1 MWLGNGIVGD
11 DTDGHVDD
19 LARFVAPNTVV
30 TVIEQDPQDDNY
42 PALQDNLKR
51 LQAMR
56 DQDGRPLHIVELPMP
71 GIIEYK
77 GQRLPASY
85 ANFYIAN
92 GVVLLPTYR
101 RESTDTIAAQ
111 RLQQLF
117 SDRRVV
123 GIDSTNLIWGL
134 GSFHCLTQQQPVA

>member
-1 MWLGNGIVGD
+1 MGD

-19 LARFVAPNTVV
+19 LTRFVAPNTVV
-30 TVIEQDPQDDNY
+30 TVVEQDPQDDNY
-42 PALQDNLKR
+42 RPLQDNLKR
-51 LQAMR
+51 LRALR
-56 DQDGRPLHIVELPMP
+56 DQDGNPLRIIELPMP
-71 GIIEYK
+71 GIIEHK

-92 GVVLLPTYR
+92 SVVLLPTYR
-101 RESTDTIAAQ
+101 HESTDTIAAQ
-111 RLQQLF
+111 TLQQLF
-117 SDRRVV
+117 SGRRVV

>member
-1 MWLGNGIVGD
+1 
-11 DTDGHVDD
+11 VDD
-19 LARFVAPNTVV
+19 LARFVNPTTVV
-30 TVIEQDPQDDNY
+30 TVIEQDPQDNNY
-42 PALQDNLKR
+42 WPLQENRKR

-56 DQDGRPLHIVELPMP
+56 DQDGNPLQVVELPMP
-71 GIIEYK
+71 GLIEYD

-101 RESTDTIAAQ
+101 RQKTDAIAIET
-111 RLQQLF
+111 LQKLF
-117 SDRRVV
+117 VDRRVV

-134 GSFHCLTQQQPVA
+134 GSFHCLTQQQPAI